1 MGGGEALA
9 AIREIGP
16 TVPVVLMSG
25 YAEVDV
31 VAMGTDPRTVFLSK
45 PFTAAA
51 MAMKVAEASRLS
63 LEDEA
68 PRP

>member
-1 MGGGEALA
+1 
-9 AIREIGP
+9 
-16 TVPVVLMSG
+16 MSG